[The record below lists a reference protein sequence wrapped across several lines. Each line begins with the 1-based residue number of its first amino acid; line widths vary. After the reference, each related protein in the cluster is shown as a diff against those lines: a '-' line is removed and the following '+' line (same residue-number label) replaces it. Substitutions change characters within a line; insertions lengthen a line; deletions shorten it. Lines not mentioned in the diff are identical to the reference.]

1 MTDAD
6 TWNEFEDALDRLRDR
21 VVEGD
26 VTAREAE
33 KRLQQRAQGLREMY
47 EPVDADHESHR

>member
-6 TWNEFEDALDRLRDR
+6 TWDEFEDALDRLLNH